1 MIAGIERASSIPRR
15 RARPAIGPVAVG
27 TLAAL
32 ACASVAAQ
40 PSKLG
45 QREYRNSC
53 AVCHGTGG
61 KGDGS
66 YGYILEKR
74 MPDLTLLSKNNGGV
88 FPLERVYETIDGS
101 ATVKAH
107 GTKEMPIRGDRYRM
121 QAAEY
126 YVDVPYD
133 DRAFVRTR
141 ILALIEYLSTLQVK

>member
-1 MIAGIERASSIPRR
+1 LRR
-15 RARPAIGPVAVG
+15 LPWP
-27 TLAAL
+27 
-32 ACASVAAQ
+32 
-40 PSKLG
+40 
-45 QREYRNSC
+45 
-53 AVCHGTGG
+53 GG

-74 MPDLTLLSKNNGGV
+74 LPDLTLLSKNNGGV

-107 GTKEMPIRGDRYRM
+107 GTKEMPIWGDRYRM

>member
-1 MIAGIERASSIPRR
+1 MKATRMARAI
-15 RARPAIGPVAVG
+15 AVG
-27 TLAAL
+27 ALAAL
-32 ACASVAAQ
+32 ACATVAAQ

-53 AVCHGTGG
+53 AVCHGNGG

-66 YGYILEKR
+66 YGYIIEKR

-88 FPLERVYETIDGS
+88 FPVERIYETIDGS

-107 GTKEMPIRGDRYRM
+107 GTKEMPIWGDRYRI

-126 YVDVPYD
+126 YADTPLPYD
-133 DRAFVRTR
+133 ERAFVRAR

>member
-1 MIAGIERASSIPRR
+1 MKATRIARA
-15 RARPAIGPVAVG
+15 VAVG
-27 TLAAL
+27 ALAAL
-32 ACASVAAQ
+32 ACATVAAQ

-66 YGYILEKR
+66 YGYIIEKR
-74 MPDLTLLSKNNGGV
+74 MPDLTMLAKNNGGI

-107 GTKEMPIRGDRYRM
+107 GTKEMPIWGDRYRM

-126 YVDVPYD
+126 YIDVPYD